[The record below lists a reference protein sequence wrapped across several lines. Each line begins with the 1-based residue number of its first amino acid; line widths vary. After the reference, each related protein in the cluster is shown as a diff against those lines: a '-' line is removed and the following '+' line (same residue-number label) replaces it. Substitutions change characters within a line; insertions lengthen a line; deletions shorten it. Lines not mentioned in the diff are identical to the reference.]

1 VKSASQLCPSCKS
14 VYDSWSNV
22 SPETARAIKRS
33 TGTKSLTDFF
43 IRQQDAV
50 REACTAN
57 HEEAK

>member
-1 VKSASQLCPSCKS
+1 VKTAAQLCESCKA
-14 VYDSWSNV
+14 VYDSWSDV

-50 REACTAN
+50 RESCTAN